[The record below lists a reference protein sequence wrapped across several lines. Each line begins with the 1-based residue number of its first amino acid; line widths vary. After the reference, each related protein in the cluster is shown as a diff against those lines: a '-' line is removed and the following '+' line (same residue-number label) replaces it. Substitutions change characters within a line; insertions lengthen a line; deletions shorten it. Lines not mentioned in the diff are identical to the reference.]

1 MPMDLEALALGAAIL
16 GTGGGGDPLIGTLAT
31 RHEFER
37 NGPPRLIQVTE
48 LDDDALIAPVAM
60 GGAPAIGLE
69 KLLSL
74 PFAETPVRRL
84 EQHLGRRVDAIVPL
98 EIGGVNALLPF
109 MVASRLG
116 LPVVD
121 GDSMGRAFPTL
132 DNTTFKIFGLRACPV
147 IVTNEHA
154 DAVIIETG
162 NARAETLSRAVLT
175 ELGGACC
182 SVLYPM
188 SGRDAKRT
196 LIPRT
201 VSLALNIGRAILAAR
216 ASGADPLAALTS
228 ELHMFDPE
236 MIARVLFEGKVTDV
250 NRSIAAGFN
259 TGAGTLRGLGAFSG
273 EASFV
278 FQNEF
283 LRIAAAGKTLAIVP
297 DLICFLDSETADP
310 ITCETLR
317 YGQRVRVLGISSA
330 PVLRTPAGI
339 AACGPAA
346 FGLTGPF
353 IPLAAA

>member
-1 MPMDLEALALGAAIL
+1 
-16 GTGGGGDPLIGTLAT
+16 
-31 RHEFER
+31 
-37 NGPPRLIQVTE
+37 
-48 LDDDALIAPVAM
+48 
-60 GGAPAIGLE
+60 
-69 KLLSL
+69 
-74 PFAETPVRRL
+74 
-84 EQHLGRRVDAIVPL
+84 
-98 EIGGVNALLPF
+98 
-109 MVASRLG
+109 
-116 LPVVD
+116 
-121 GDSMGRAFPTL
+121 MGRAFPTL

-154 DAVIIETG
+154 DAVIIESA
-162 NARAETLSRAVLT
+162 NARAEAISRAVLT

-216 ASGADPLAALTS
+216 AAGADPLDALIR
-228 ELHMFDPE
+228 ELRRFDPA
-236 MIARVLFEGKVTDV
+236 MVARVLFEGKVTDV
-250 NRSIAAGFN
+250 CRTIAGGFN
-259 TGAGTLRGLGAFSG
+259 TGAGTLRGLGAFRG
-273 EASFV
+273 DAGFV

-283 LRIAAAGKTLAIVP
+283 LTISVGGKTLAIVP
-297 DLICFLDSETADP
+297 DLICFLDSETTDP

-346 FGLTGPF
+346 FGLTEPF
-353 IPLAAA
+353 VSLAVA